1 VRFDSFEFIVFLALT
16 LVLAAV
22 STGRRRHAMLLV
34 ASYFFYASWSPPFI
48 ILLWF
53 STLLD
58 FFCGG
63 QIAKSRSQAPRLG
76 YLLLSLIGNLGV
88 LVYFKYGNFF
98 LDNVAFVSGLDPSPF
113 YLDVIIP
120 LGISFYTF
128 QSMSY
133 TIDLYRREAEPCRSL
148 LDFALYVT
156 FFPQLIAG
164 PVLRVSE
171 FIPQLRRTEPVREA
185 EVLQAVELFLL
196 GLFKKTVIADNI
208 GILVDQVFAAPAS
221 YNAGA
226 IYLAAVGFFIQ
237 IYCDFSGYSTMARG
251 LALLFGFKLPNNFDY
266 PLLRWNPALFRRSWH
281 ITMGNWFQNYVYR
294 PLSRSGNSNQSNAGT
309 AKKPWVRESD
319 GRLVFNVVFTW
330 GLLGLW
336 HGASWNFVL
345 WGLSNGIQLALYLF
359 VLRRKSW
366 SLPDFHGKKF
376 LGWLI
381 NFNLW
386 VPGSILFR
394 AQNLPDAWVM
404 LTRLATIADGR
415 SVAPGWYVGIAVL
428 GGIHLLSYHYYKEDL
443 MLRLGWAQRSLLVSG
458 VVAAIAAFAA
468 TGRPFIYFQF

>member
-1 VRFDSFEFIVFLALT
+1 MRFDSFEFALFLALT
-16 LVLAAV
+16 LVFSAV
-22 STGRRRHAMLLV
+22 LTGRGRHAMLLV
-34 ASYFFYASWSPPFI
+34 ASYLFYASWSPPFI

-58 FFCGG
+58 FICGG
-63 QIAKSRSQAPRLG
+63 QIAKRRSQAARLG
-76 YLLLSLIGNLGV
+76 YLLLSLSGNLSV

-98 LDNVAFVSGLDPSPF
+98 LDNVAFVSGIDPSPF

-133 TIDLYRREAEPCRSL
+133 TIDVYRKEAKPCRSL

-196 GLFKKTVIADNI
+196 GLFKKAVIADNI
-208 GILVDQVFAAPAS
+208 GTLVDQVFAAPAS

-226 IYLAAVGFFIQ
+226 IYLAAVAFFIQ

-251 LALLFGFKLPNNFDY
+251 LALLFGFKLPNNFNY
-266 PLLRWNPALFRRSWH
+266 PLLRWNPALFRQSWH

-294 PLSRSGNSNQSNAGT
+294 PLSRSASVNQSKSGT
-309 AKKPWVRESD
+309 PNRWVRESD
-319 GRLVFNVVFTW
+319 SRVVFNVVVTW

-366 SLPDFHGKKF
+366 SLPDFHGKKI

-394 AQNLPDAWVM
+394 TQNLHDAGIM
-404 LTRLATIADGR
+404 LTRLLTAADGR
-415 SVAPGWYVGIAVL
+415 AVAPGWYLGIVIL

-443 MLRLGWAQRSLLVSG
+443 MLRLGWARRSLLVSATL
-458 VVAAIAAFAA
+458 AAIAAFAA
-468 TGRPFIYFQF
+468 TSRPFIYFQF